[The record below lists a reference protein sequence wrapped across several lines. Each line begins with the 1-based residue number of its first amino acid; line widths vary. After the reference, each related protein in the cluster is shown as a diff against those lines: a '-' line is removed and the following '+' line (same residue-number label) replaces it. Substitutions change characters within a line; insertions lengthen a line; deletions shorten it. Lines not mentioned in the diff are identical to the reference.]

1 MLVCSLSARVRTLFG
16 THRYNHSRYSIAHCT
31 FTLRALVSYTHQ
43 LLVCS
48 QPYCYASPK
57 PTDRPKKIENKSI
70 PIPSQRQV
78 QNGNPP
84 PAPAF
89 LATLPK
95 SAFEALLL
103 AKSHF

>member
-1 MLVCSLSARVRTLFG
+1 MLPTLLLCISQA
-16 THRYNHSRYSIAHCT
+16 HRSTEKNRKQIDTNS
-31 FTLRALVSYTHQ
+31 F
-43 LLVCS
+43 
-48 QPYCYASPK
+48 
-57 PTDRPKKIENKSI
+57 PTA
-70 PIPSQRQV
+70 QV